1 MKRLFVDANVLIE
14 ILIDRRLSQQCIQI
28 LEDTSQQYVIS
39 ALTVHIVWYI
49 AEKYSLNQSK
59 VDEMLSI
66 WEVLPVTASS
76 IKAARGR
83 YDGKDFEDCLQ
94 AVCAEAGDCDLI
106 VTIDKKFRQH
116 SSTSLPVTL
125 IS

>member
-1 MKRLFVDANVLIE
+1 MKRLFIDANVLIE
-14 ILIDRRLSQQCIQI
+14 ILLDRRLSQQCIQM

-66 WEVLPVTASS
+66 WEVLPVTANST
-76 IKAARGR
+76 KAARER
-83 YDGKDFEDCLQ
+83 YNGKDFEDCLQ

-106 VTIDKKFRQH
+106 VTIDKKFQRH
-116 SSTSLPVTL
+116 SRTNLPVTL

>member
-14 ILIDRRLSQQCIQI
+14 ILMDRRLSKKCIQL
-28 LEDTSQQYVIS
+28 LEDVSQQYAIS

-59 VDEMLSI
+59 VDEVLSI
-66 WEVLPVTASS
+66 WEVLPVTANS
-76 IKAARGR
+76 IKAARER

-106 VTIDKKFRQH
+106 VTIDKKFQRY
-116 SSTSLPVTL
+116 SKSNLPVTL